1 MRAGRF
7 GNHGHK
13 TAINQIYHLAVLPIG
28 SQDRQDALLPAS
40 VGLFA
45 GGLPGLFGNPDEQT

>member
-1 MRAGRF
+1 LGI
-7 GNHGHK
+7 
-13 TAINQIYHLAVLPIG
+13 TVINQIYHLAVLSIG

-45 GGLPGLFGNPDEQT
+45 GGLPGLFVNPDEQT